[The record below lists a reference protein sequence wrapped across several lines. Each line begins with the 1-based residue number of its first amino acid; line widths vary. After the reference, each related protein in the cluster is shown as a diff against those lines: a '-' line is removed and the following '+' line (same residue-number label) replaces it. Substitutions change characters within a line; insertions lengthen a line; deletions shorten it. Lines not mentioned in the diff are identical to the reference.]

1 MVPELHR
8 VTSDA
13 LSRLEVTSYLNEMVK
28 RYPKYDL
35 MWHHQIIKKKIKY
48 QKPFYLQV
56 NAELVSLMCAAWN
69 MHADWCD
76 WSLNTGIRK
85 NLQCIPFDL
94 YRPST
99 VDHRHVESFCNEK
112 TENDRHEYLFSE
124 ASDAKIA
131 IPSTLGMAFQLRT
144 TIRSLKMNKEK
155 SFRHP
160 HS

>member
-1 MVPELHR
+1 M
-8 VTSDA
+8 
-13 LSRLEVTSYLNEMVK
+13 
-28 RYPKYDL
+28 
-35 MWHHQIIKKKIKY
+35 
-48 QKPFYLQV
+48 
-56 NAELVSLMCAAWN
+56 
-69 MHADWCD
+69 
-76 WSLNTGIRK
+76 
-85 NLQCIPFDL
+85 
-94 YRPST
+94 
-99 VDHRHVESFCNEK
+99 DHRHVESFCYGK